1 MGERPLLCLHVS
13 WWIYVSLRIRWKMGR
28 KLSLTSCQFLV
39 STPPKTSTFEYNP
52 DNAVSNFIQMW
63 MFLVELTPKIGKT
76 SMTTSDPFS
85 MVSVKIQMST
95 VRHISTTTDTLPTS
109 WDEFHFNIQIQS
121 VFHPKVGIFLTILTF
136 L

>member
-63 MFLVELTPKIGKT
+63 MFLVELTYKICKMA
-76 SMTTSDPFS
+76 MTTSNPFS
-85 MVSVKIQMST
+85 IISVKKHTST
-95 VRHISTTTDTLPTS
+95 VRNISTTTNALPSS
-109 WDEFHFNIQIQS
+109 WDGFPFNIRIQS
-121 VFHPKVGIFLTILTF
+121 VFHPKVGTFLMILTF